1 MYSVIIIYI
10 TNEEKN
16 IMETTY
22 KTLPRRV
29 SIYYYYFLKAKNQ
42 FSLCLGI
49 SKKVINKSWFFQ
61 HEKKYFVEKFFFFAK
76 KPLKMTIFLQKWQF
90 LTKSSIFQRFKG

>member
-1 MYSVIIIYI
+1 M
-10 TNEEKN
+10 
-16 IMETTY
+16 
-22 KTLPRRV
+22 KTKKKTSWKPTINSLPRRV

-42 FSLCLGI
+42 FSLELGI

-61 HEKKYFVEKFFFFAK
+61 HEKKYFVEKNFFFAK

-90 LTKSSIFQRFKG
+90 LTK

>member
-16 IMETTY
+16 VMETTY

-42 FSLCLGI
+42 FSLELGI

-61 HEKKYFVEKFFFFAK
+61 HEKKYFVEKIFFFAK

-90 LTKSSIFQRFKG
+90 LTK